1 VILALFQGFTLTF
14 DADVGF
20 EKGDFALTFDADVC
34 ALLFR
39 KEDDVRYLLAV
50 APGFPHSNTDLA
62 SKYRTDLSTSPIYRR
77 PSTDL
82 CLYFNRRRHH
92 CHLFV
97 RRRHHCHLFVHRR
110 HHCHLFLDLLR
121 TAPQPV
127 TSTARFGLRP
137 TSPSVS
143 SSSRTPPR

>member
-1 VILALFQGFTLTF
+1 VFLALFQGFALTF

-20 EKGDFALTFDADVC
+20 EKGDFALTFDADMC

-77 PSTDL
+77 PLNDL
-82 CLYFNRRRHH
+82 CLHFNRP
-92 CHLFV
+92 V
-97 RRRHHCHLFVHRR
+97 VI
-110 HHCHLFLDLLR
+110 
-121 TAPQPV
+121 TAISSSTCYTPQPV
-127 TSTARFGLRP
+127 TSIVRFGL
-137 TSPSVS
+137 
-143 SSSRTPPR
+143 